1 MTETAPATVA
11 QTPSGERRTV
21 ARLWR
26 DAVAAPRSYPAY
38 LVQSDSG
45 WQPVG
50 WAEAAERVDDYAN
63 GLLALGIRK
72 GNAVAIIAQTTLDWT
87 LFDLALAQIGAVG
100 VPIYANSSARDA
112 AYILEH
118 SEAVGVLCEDEE
130 QLAKANQYRD
140 SLPSL
145 EHALTYAD
153 LAGLATRGRAYAA
166 RHPDALENA
175 REAVEEDDLF
185 TIIYTSGTTG
195 PPKGCMISNRNE
207 YEMVRAGDDL
217 EFTVEGDTMLLYL
230 PLAHNFG
237 RLMSLTGPY
246 RGFTIALL
254 RDPLQAAEA
263 LVQVRPTVFPSV
275 PRVFEKVHT
284 AVLARFAA
292 ETGAKRKLIDWA
304 LEVGS
309 EVSRRRQAGEPIPAA
324 LALRQRIA
332 DRLVFSKVKE
342 RLGGRLRG
350 ALSGGAPLARE
361 ISEFFHSLD
370 ILIIEAYG
378 LTECTSGATA
388 NSPTH
393 FRFGT
398 VGPALPGTELKLGD
412 DGELFVR
419 SETVFQGYYKDPV
432 ATADVLSP
440 DGWLRTGDIAAID
453 EDGFVTI
460 TDRKKDILVTAG
472 GKNVAPQ
479 NLENDLKTSRWISQ
493 ALVVGDRR
501 PYVSALLT
509 LDEAELA
516 TWAAEQGIQER
527 DMAVLAKD
535 PRVRE
540 LVQGIVDE
548 VNAERSRF
556 EQIKRFEILPRDFSM
571 DEGEVTPTL
580 KLKRRVVQ
588 DHFADAIG
596 RLYET
601 G

>member
-1 MTETAPATVA
+1 MTETARATVA